1 MSQVTEEAV
10 LDALRNVKDPDLH
23 VDVVSL
29 GFVKNLTIQDSRVG
43 FTLEL
48 TTPACP
54 AKGLLE
60 RQAKDEVMKVP

>member
-10 LDALRNVKDPDLH
+10 LSALRNVQDPDLH
-23 VDVVSL
+23 LDVVSL
-29 GFVKNLTIQDSRVG
+29 GFIRNLAIQDSRVS

-54 AKGLLE
+54 AKGLLGS
-60 RQAKDEVMKVP
+60 